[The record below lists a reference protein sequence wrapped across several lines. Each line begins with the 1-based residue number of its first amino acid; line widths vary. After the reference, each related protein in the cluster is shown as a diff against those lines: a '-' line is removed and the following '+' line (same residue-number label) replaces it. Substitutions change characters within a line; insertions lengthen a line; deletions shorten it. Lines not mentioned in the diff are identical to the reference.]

1 MTKRRFAAST
11 AHQNPKQNLFALSV
25 SERRTD
31 APGLLLAKHRF
42 MHEELFFLKPSA
54 RLFQWFR
61 NKQSESAERT
71 AVRHY
76 VIHKTSLTA
85 P

>member
-31 APGLLLAKHRF
+31 APGLLLAKLRF

-54 RLFQWFR
+54 
-61 NKQSESAERT
+61 SESAERT